1 MANEN
6 TPRQAHPHE
15 FVPQQSSETI
25 AASETLERP
34 EAAVPEPRSGDEVR
48 PDAFS
53 LYAEIYALRLQE

>member
-15 FVPQQSSETI
+15 IVPQQSTEDYRGLGDPG
-25 AASETLERP
+25 ASGGC
-34 EAAVPEPRSGDEVR
+34 VPEPRSGDEVR